1 MNKQE
6 IINIIKAKA
15 ADKIQYFENLIAETR
30 ASNNDTKS
38 SMGDK
43 YETGREMLQQEI
55 NNLQRQLNEVLNQ
68 QAVLQKITSDPSEKV
83 QNGALVK
90 TDKGLFYVA
99 VSMGEI
105 IFALDRPS
113 AGTWENIAGT
123 YFFNTT
129 SYSGGAM
136 FEVGRKLF
144 NLLSSTPGDIRR
156 YANVDP
162 TSTIVPGYGV
172 DSYDQNFYNKFN
184 TDPRPLKF

>member
-15 ADKIQYFENLIAETR
+15 ADKIQSFENLIAETR

-90 TDKGLFYVA
+90 TNKGLFYIS

-105 IFALDRPS
+105 AVDNQKVMTVS
-113 AGTWENIAGT
+113 AESPLVKVMYGKKTGESFTVNTISQTIENIW
-123 YFFNTT
+123 
-129 SYSGGAM
+129 
-136 FEVGRKLF
+136 
-144 NLLSSTPGDIRR
+144 
-156 YANVDP
+156 
-162 TSTIVPGYGV
+162 
-172 DSYDQNFYNKFN
+172 
-184 TDPRPLKF
+184 

>member
-15 ADKIQYFENLIAETR
+15 ADKIQYFENLITETR

-68 QAVLQKITSDPSEKV
+68 QAVLQKITSDSSEKV

-90 TDKGLFYVA
+90 TNKGLFYVA
-99 VSMGEI
+99 ASMGEI
-105 IFALDRPS
+105 MYEKQKIMTVSTESPLVK
-113 AGTWENIAGT
+113 
-123 YFFNTT
+123 
-129 SYSGGAM
+129 AM
-136 FEVGRKLF
+136 FGKKMGETF
-144 NLLSSTPGDIRR
+144 TINSISQDIEH
-156 YANVDP
+156 
-162 TSTIVPGYGV
+162 IW
-172 DSYDQNFYNKFN
+172 
-184 TDPRPLKF
+184 